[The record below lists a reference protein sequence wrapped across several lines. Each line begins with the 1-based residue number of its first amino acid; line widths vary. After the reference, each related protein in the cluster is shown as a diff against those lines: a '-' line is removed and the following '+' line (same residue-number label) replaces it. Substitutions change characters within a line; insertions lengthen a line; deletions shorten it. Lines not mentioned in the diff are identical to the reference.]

1 MSVLSD
7 VEIRRLLNSAEMSFS
22 PPLDDKQIQPASIDL
37 RLGNQFKLMRPTNE
51 PIDSRKGLQDDETTY
66 QTYNVPDGVPFEV
79 PPMTFVLATT
89 KDYMALPADVGGTI
103 HGRSSVGR
111 MGLFT
116 ENAGWVDPG
125 FEGEIT
131 LELFNASPRSI
142 LIYPGDRMCQIE
154 LARTDQIPADPYDGK
169 YQGQTGATISEF
181 HKDFTKGE

>member
-1 MSVLSD
+1 MTLSD
-7 VEIRRLLNSAEMSFS
+7 VEIKRLLASAEMSFT
-22 PPLDDKQIQPASIDL
+22 PDLEEEQIQPASVDL
-37 RLGNQFKLMRPTNE
+37 RLGNQFKLMRPTNT
-51 PIDSRKGLQDDETTY
+51 PIDSRKGLQDDEDTY
-66 QTYNVPDGVPFEV
+66 QTYNVRDGLAFEI

-89 KDYMALPADVGGTI
+89 KDYMKLPANIGGTI

-142 LIYPGDRMCQIE
+142 LVYPGDRMCQIE
-154 LARTDQIPADPYDGK
+154 LVKTDQLPENEYNGK
-169 YQGQTGATISEF
+169 YQGQTGATVSAF
-181 HKDFTKGE
+181 HKDFTKGV